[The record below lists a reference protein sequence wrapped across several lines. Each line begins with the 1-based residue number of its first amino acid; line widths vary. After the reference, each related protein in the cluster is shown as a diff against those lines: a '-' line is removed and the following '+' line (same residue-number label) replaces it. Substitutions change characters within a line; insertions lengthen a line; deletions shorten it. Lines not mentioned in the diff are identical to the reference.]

1 MFYNMTLAVK
11 NRLIEEFKRYWG
23 DHPRYP
29 ELAQNIQGKF
39 SFDERPQ
46 LGMIIKTG
54 GVSNVSLSQNNFIGT
69 IRGRVYLSQT
79 PKRSSTTIE
88 WVKEDQG
95 NYGNNPE
102 VGIFFITIE
111 AKGNIEGYYGM
122 RIHKYLRVIDNNP
135 MFSAPTTIQ
144 LTSTPIETSLRVIEF
159 PQGKIL
165 VKDTDYTFNPDTL
178 EIELTIDEVD
188 LAPRYQVVYTEDS
201 GEKGLFDFKADRAY
215 HNFIPGI
222 VLAVGR
228 RVRVGDEMYVVVTEN
243 PEDVAHEYGGRL
255 DVSVDIEIIARDVHT
270 QADICDHCLIWIWS
284 NLREKFG
291 SIGMA
296 ISDVSFGGDS
306 EEVYDDNG
314 DDYFYGGSISMTIQ
328 TDWFVHFPLVI
339 PVLAVDTAGI
349 LPVNTLPVG
358 PLAGYGSELR
368 ERIL

>member
-46 LGMIIKTG
+46 LGMIIKAG
-54 GVSNVSLSQNNFIGT
+54 SVSNVSLSQNNFVGT
-69 IRGRVYLSQT
+69 VRGRVFLAPT
-79 PKRSSTTIE
+79 VKRRSSSIE

-95 NYGNNPE
+95 NYGGNPE
-102 VGIFFITIE
+102 VGIFYVTIE
-111 AKGNIEGYYGM
+111 EKGSIDGFYGM
-122 RIHKYLRVIDNNP
+122 RIHKYLRVIDNAP
-135 MFSAPTTIQ
+135 IFSAPTTIQ
-144 LTSTPIETSLRVIEF
+144 LTSTPVGTSLRVIEF

-178 EIELTIDEVD
+178 EIELAIDVAD

-201 GEKGLFDFKADRAY
+201 GELGVFDFKPDRAY
-215 HNFIPGI
+215 HKFIPGVVI
-222 VLAVGR
+222 AVGR
-228 RVRVGDEMYVVVTEN
+228 RVSVGDEMYIVVTEN

-270 QADICDHCLIWIWS
+270 QADICDHCMIWIWS
-284 NLREKFG
+284 MLREKFA

-296 ISDVSFGGDS
+296 ITDVSFGGDA
-306 EEVYDDNG
+306 EEVYDENG
-314 DDYFYGGSISMTIQ
+314 DDYFYTGSISMTIQ
-328 TDWFVHFPLVI
+328 TDWFVHFPLVNPI
-339 PVLAVDTAGI
+339 LAVDTEGI
-349 LPVNTLPVG
+349 VAVNTLPVG
-358 PLAGYGSELR
+358 ATVGYGSELR